1 MARQLWINTTNTRT
15 AWDSSRQHSLV
26 TQRAWTAL
34 DAEAARDG
42 AATKRAF
49 TTTAE
54 RGTPKRKAKLAGG
67 PKNRQRR
74 RLLVAV
80 TTD

>member
-1 MARQLWINTTNTRT
+1 MAKLWVSTTSTRT
-15 AWDSSRQHSLV
+15 AWDSSRQHSFT

-34 DAEAARDG
+34 DEEAARDG

-74 RLLVAV
+74 RLLVQAG
-80 TTD
+80 